1 MEVKVRQAP
10 SGGLVRYFE
19 RFCSIVFFTG
29 FDHPVDDPYELVGT
43 SHDPFGFTQPRFH
56 FPDMVAH
63 LRFGFLEPALAKGQV
78 KPPLSLSRKSRPC

>member
-43 SHDPFGFTQPRFH
+43 SHDPFGFTQPH
-56 FPDMVAH
+56 P
-63 LRFGFLEPALAKGQV
+63 LLITPGWEKETNKG
-78 KPPLSLSRKSRPC
+78 LPCSP